1 MRTTH
6 SFAIDFIIRRCKENK
21 DKAMIFARITVDGER
36 KEISLKEII
45 NSDDWNNGQQ
55 KLKGKSTQAKAI
67 NNCIDDARF
76 KLKQKYRALE
86 ENGSIITAETIKQA
100 YLGVQFMQ
108 KQYTLTELLD
118 YYYRIWKDKLK
129 DGSLKNYRTTIAY
142 LKLFVVHHYGT
153 SPVFLSKADM
163 QLATEFE
170 YYLRN
175 NPIKQHDPCRGNGVA
190 KHIQRLK
197 RILNWAVEIEW
208 LKMNPVEKYSCPL
221 KRSKRK
227 KLDFQELM
235 LIHDKAIRDTTLGF
249 VKDLFVFSCYTSL
262 AYADAINV
270 TPSDFRI
277 DENGSLWCTIY
288 RAKTDGLCEFPLLKP
303 ALEILNQYWD
313 KSKPCTS
320 TIFPYLTNQ
329 YVNRCLKLIQEI
341 CEISTPLTFHV
352 ARHTFAKTIALKNG
366 VPLETIQM
374 MMGHTKI
381 STTQIYADVDEEKI
395 IHDMVNLEAKLI
407 AKESAYLELQLN
419 SVSEN
424 RRGYFS

>member
-55 KLKGKSTQAKAI
+55 KLKGKSTQPKGI

-76 KLKQKYRALE
+76 RLKQKYRALE
-86 ENGSIITAETIKQA
+86 ESGSIITAETIKQA
-100 YLGVQFMQ
+100 YLGVQSMQ

-153 SPVFLSKADM
+153 SRVFLSRADM

-197 RILNWAVEIEW
+197 RILNWAVEIDW
-208 LKMNPVEKYSCPL
+208 LKINPVEKYSCPL

-227 KLDFQELM
+227 KLDIRELLVLQEKAFQ
-235 LIHDKAIRDTTLGF
+235 DKTLNL
-249 VKDLFVFSCYTSL
+249 VKDLFIFSCYTGL
-262 AYADAINV
+262 AYADVIQLKPCDIQKDN
-270 TPSDFRI
+270 
-277 DENGSLWCTIY
+277 NGILWCRIF
-288 RAKTDGLCEFPLLKP
+288 RQKTDGLSQVPLLKP
-303 ALEILNQYWD
+303 ALAILNKYEGQ
-313 KSKPCTS
+313 SPGR
-320 TIFPYLTNQ
+320 IFPYLTNQ
-329 YVNRCLKLIQEI
+329 AINRCLKVMQEA
-341 CEISTPLTFHV
+341 CAISVPLTFHI

-366 VPLETIQM
+366 VPLESIQLM
-374 MMGHTKI
+374 LGHSKI

-395 IHDMVNLEAKLI
+395 LQDMQGIDQKLI
-407 AKESAYLELQLN
+407 VKREYLKIEKSLI
-419 SVSEN
+419 S
-424 RRGYFS
+424 